1 MLRVFI
7 VVFLL
12 SGFSTGT
19 VVAGPYTNELGNC
32 LIISTDKTDKKRLV
46 TWIFRVLAEHPDL
59 KKDLGEVFSSKQ
71 KIVTDVQAADLLT
84 DLLTKRCRREA
95 ILAMKYEPDTA
106 LNSSFKTLG
115 EVAASSLMSHPEV
128 SESTSSYVQY
138 IDMDKLSFLFE

>member
-7 VVFLL
+7 LVFLL

-32 LIISTDKTDKKRLV
+32 LVVSTDETDKKRLV

-71 KIVTDVQAADLLT
+71 KIVIDVQVADLFT

-95 ILAMKYEPDTA
+95 SQAMKYEPDIA
-106 LNSSFKTLG
+106 LGSSFKLLG
-115 EVAASSLMSHPEV
+115 EVAADSLMSHPAV
-128 SESTSSYVQY
+128 NESINSFLQY
-138 IDMDKLSFLFE
+138 LDMDKLDFLDE